1 MKVALGDWDTSMDPD
16 RRQHT
21 QDESEDVELPRKVV
35 KCLYF

>member
-16 RRQHT
+16 RQPA

>member
-16 RRQHT
+16 RT